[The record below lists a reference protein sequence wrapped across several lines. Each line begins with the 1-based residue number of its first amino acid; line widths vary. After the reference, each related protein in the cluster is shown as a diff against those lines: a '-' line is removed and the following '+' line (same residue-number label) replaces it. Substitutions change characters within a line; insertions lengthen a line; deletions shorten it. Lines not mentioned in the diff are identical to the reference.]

1 MNFFLTQEG
10 VLYSNF
16 AYFAPLAFHLIFS
29 PQMDTNKHEY
39 FLMVFFD
46 LMPRC
51 LERSSLIIFE

>member
-46 LMPRC
+46 LMPCR
-51 LERSSLIIFE
+51 LER